1 MDDDIVPF
9 WHRIVFVSYNLKMK
23 IIYIKHTDNLYMY
36 VPKYVHL
43 QVWKEHPR
51 NRGSIC
57 SKQEWIMEALLI
69 NVWNKQAKTKDGY
82 EVEDSQGT
90 YLD

>member
-1 MDDDIVPF
+1 
-9 WHRIVFVSYNLKMK
+9 
-23 IIYIKHTDNLYMY
+23 MY

-51 NRGSIC
+51 NSGSIY
-57 SKQEWIMEALLI
+57 SKQEWIMGALSI
-69 NVWNKQAKTKDGY
+69 NEWNNHAKTKDGY